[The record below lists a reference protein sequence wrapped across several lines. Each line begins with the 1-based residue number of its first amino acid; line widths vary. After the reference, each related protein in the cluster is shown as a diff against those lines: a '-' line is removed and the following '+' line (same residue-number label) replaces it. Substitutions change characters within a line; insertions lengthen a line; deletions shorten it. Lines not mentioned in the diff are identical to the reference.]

1 MLSKTFIFV
10 LAKDM
15 NLCIQPDVYCDTSS
29 YYSGYACEAAID
41 GILVAG
47 IGKEWASAGE
57 MNGAWIKVMY
67 WQKVDY
73 LIEFLENRGTQ
84 KASK

>member
-1 MLSKTFIFV
+1 
-10 LAKDM
+10 M

-29 YYSGYACEAAID
+29 YYSGYPCEAAID

-67 WQKVDY
+67 
-73 LIEFLENRGTQ
+73 
-84 KASK
+84 